1 MRTGTP
7 KPNPGTNI
15 CCQRKML
22 VSFFSTSRGTSKTSS
37 LPVQID
43 EAFADSQ
50 APNANAIKNAR
61 GVVLKRKLVGL
72 FKSPDGTLLFGDC
85 KGSGDENY
93 RPSADF
99 ADPAKPVF
107 RCTCPSHQVPC
118 KHSLALLYAHAQGA
132 KFVEKDVPVEIAE
145 KRTKIQQ
152 RAEKK
157 KVETDKP
164 RQVNLPALK
173 KKIQAQLEG
182 LNLLESLTN
191 DLIRAGLGTL
201 NAKSARQIEEQAKQ
215 LGNAYLPGAQNALHA
230 LTGLFYRSE
239 ISSEDELKTS
249 ERERVYS
256 TALDQLNRLHSL
268 CKQGRKYLNSRLEDP
283 ELKPEIET
291 DIAAWL
297 GHAWQLQE
305 LRKEGLVQASV
316 ELLQLAFNSHD
327 DWTRQEFVET
337 GVWLNLQSG
346 AVQLTRNYR
355 PYQAAKFIREDDSCF
370 HVVVC
375 AELCVYPGNMNPR
388 VRWETMQPRPVTPA
402 DFARAREH
410 AKTDLKAVIKD
421 VKTQLKSPLGDRNP
435 FALVRYRGLARA
447 GDAVILEDRNGERV
461 VLTDISH
468 EGEPATVHLLS
479 MLSKNAHRD
488 HAMLLRF
495 HHDLDSQKL
504 HAKPLS
510 ILTESE
516 IVRLAY

>member
-1 MRTGTP
+1 M
-7 KPNPGTNI
+7 
-15 CCQRKML
+15 
-22 VSFFSTSRGTSKTSS
+22 
-37 LPVQID
+37 QID
-43 EAFADSQ
+43 EAYADSQ
-50 APNANAIKNAR
+50 APNAGAIKNAR

-85 KGSGDENY
+85 KGSGAENY

-99 ADPAKPVF
+99 ADPAKPVY
-107 RCTCPSHQVPC
+107 RCTCPSHQFPC

-132 KFVEKDVPVEIAE
+132 KFVEKDVPPDIAE
-145 KRTKIQQ
+145 KRSKIQQ

-157 KVETDKP
+157 KVEADKP

-182 LNLLESLTN
+182 LNLLESLTT

-201 NAKSARQIEEQAKQ
+201 NAKSARQIEERAKQ

-230 LTGLFYRSE
+230 LTGLFYRSA
-239 ISSEDELKTS
+239 ISSEEELKTA
-249 ERERVYS
+249 EREGVYS

-283 ELKPEIET
+283 ELNPETET

-297 GHAWQLQE
+297 GHAWQLVE
-305 LRKEGLVQASV
+305 LKKHGLVQTNV

-327 DWTRQEFVET
+327 DWTRNEFVET
-337 GVWLNLQSG
+337 GVWLNLQTG
-346 AVQLTRNYR
+346 AIQVTRNYR

-370 HVVVC
+370 HVAVC
-375 AELCVYPGNMNPR
+375 PELCVYSGNINPR
-388 VRWETMQPRPVTPA
+388 VRWEAMQPRPVTVA
-402 DFARAREH
+402 DYGKAREH
-410 AKTDLKAVIKD
+410 AKSDLRAVVKD
-421 VKTQLKSPLGDRNP
+421 VKAQLKSPLGDRHP
-435 FALVRYRGLARA
+435 FALVRYRTLGRA
-447 GDAVILEDRNGERV
+447 GDHTILEDPNGERL
-461 VLTDISH
+461 VLTDTSR
-468 EGEPATVHLLS
+468 ESEPATIHLIS
-479 MLSKNAHRD
+479 MVSKNAHRD
-488 HAMLLRF
+488 QALLLRF

-510 ILTESE
+510 ILMENE